1 MRVFALFLFI
11 AYLRPL
17 NHRQES
23 SHERLM
29 SQVRILE
36 ENAVLARPQGS
47 QREVY
52 AEQESTTRT
61 MPRFAPFTRVF
72 FKCLRMGLGMPS
84 GKSMVE

>member
-1 MRVFALFLFI
+1 MRVFALFLLT

-17 NHRQES
+17 NHRQGS
-23 SHERLM
+23 THERLM

-36 ENAVLARPQGS
+36 KDAARARPQGP